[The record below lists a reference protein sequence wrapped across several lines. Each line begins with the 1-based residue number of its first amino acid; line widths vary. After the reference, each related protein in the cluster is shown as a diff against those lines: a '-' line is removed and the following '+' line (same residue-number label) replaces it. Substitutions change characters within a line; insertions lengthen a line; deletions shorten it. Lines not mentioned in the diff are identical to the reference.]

1 MISWNA
7 TNGDST
13 HRPKVACLCPTY
25 KRPREL
31 ANVIECF
38 LRQDYPAELRELI
51 VLDDAGQYVPD
62 AITTPGVKLITTP
75 HRFRTLGEKRNASA
89 ALSSPDAVIYSVWD
103 DDDVYLPWHI
113 SAAVAA
119 LEQTGADYTIPT
131 ALYTENRKRLAP
143 KSNGQMFHGAWA
155 FRRAAFERVGGYP
168 WIQSGQDQGLL
179 RRFKAAS
186 LRRADPIRFDPRPSY
201 IYRWGT
207 TPCGWHISGLNRQ
220 DGYERVAAK
229 QGESIQQLT
238 PALEK
243 DWTELTAQFREPD
256 ARKANIP
263 FSVVVPC
270 RELDEPRARAWE
282 WVRKKIVE
290 AFPNAEIVPSD
301 DGGTGD
307 TPFNRSRA
315 IMNGVARASH
325 DILVI
330 TDADVWSYGLLDA
343 IEAVAAGA
351 PWATPHGRIHRLTRS
366 VTERLYAGH
375 YPTPR
380 SACERPPY
388 AGNLGG
394 GLVVVAQRTLE
405 QVPFDCR
412 FTGWGREDDAWQMAV
427 KCLLPGG
434 VRFDHPLYHL
444 WHPPQPSSADRKR
457 SPNQQLFA
465 RYRAVANSRA
475 AMQSLLVEAG
485 MQPI

>member
-1 MISWNA
+1 
-7 TNGDST
+7 
-13 HRPKVACLCPTY
+13 
-25 KRPREL
+25 
-31 ANVIECF
+31 
-38 LRQDYPAELRELI
+38 
-51 VLDDAGQYVPD
+51 
-62 AITTPGVKLITTP
+62 
-75 HRFRTLGEKRNASA
+75 
-89 ALSSPDAVIYSVWD
+89 
-103 DDDVYLPWHI
+103 
-113 SAAVAA
+113 
-119 LEQTGADYTIPT
+119 
-131 ALYTENRKRLAP
+131 
-143 KSNGQMFHGAWA
+143 
-155 FRRAAFERVGGYP
+155 
-168 WIQSGQDQGLL
+168 
-179 RRFKAAS
+179 
-186 LRRADPIRFDPRPSY
+186 
-201 IYRWGT
+201 
-207 TPCGWHISGLNRQ
+207 
-220 DGYERVAAK
+220 
-229 QGESIQQLT
+229 
-238 PALEK
+238 
-243 DWTELTAQFREPD
+243 
-256 ARKANIP
+256 
-263 FSVVVPC
+263 
-270 RELDEPRARAWE
+270 
-282 WVRKKIVE
+282 
-290 AFPNAEIVPSD
+290 
-301 DGGTGD
+301 
-307 TPFNRSRA
+307 
-315 IMNGVARASH
+315 MNGVARASH